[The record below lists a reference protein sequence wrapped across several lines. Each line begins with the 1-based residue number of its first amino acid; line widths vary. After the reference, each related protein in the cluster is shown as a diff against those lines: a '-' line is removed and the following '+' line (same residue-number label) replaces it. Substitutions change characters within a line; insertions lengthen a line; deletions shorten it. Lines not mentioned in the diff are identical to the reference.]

1 MTTDV
6 VDSEMVVD
14 VYKKRRQID
23 LWKKFK
29 EEKLFAFGCIIVAL
43 SLFLAAFGP
52 AISPYDPQFATGDV
66 SVPPPSLWEWPELF
80 WHAVFGNLEKPVH
93 WFGTD
98 SAGLDIFSRTISAP
112 RTDMTIALF
121 AAIISLILGTVLGL
135 LAGFYKNWVTEVL
148 MRTSDLMQAFPVFI
162 TAMIVVALWGRQTI
176 NLVIAL
182 GLVYTPIFIR
192 LTRAEVLS
200 QVSRGYVEAAR
211 AVGNT
216 EWKIAFRH
224 VLPNSLVPSL
234 IQTSTTIGFAILLTS
249 GLSFVGAGVRPPTP
263 EWGSMISLGAPLMV
277 LGEWWPSIFPGV
289 AISLTVFGYATVGH
303 GLEED
308 YR

>member
-1 MTTDV
+1 MTADTV
-6 VDSEMVVD
+6 EPPEVVD
-14 VYKKRRQID
+14 VFKKRRQID

-29 EEKLFAFGCIIVAL
+29 EERLFAFGCIVVAL

-66 SVPPPSLWEWPELF
+66 SNPPPDLLEWPGLLWNSF
-80 WHAVFGNLEKPVH
+80 FGDLEKPVH

-98 SAGLDIFSRTISAP
+98 SSGLDIFSRTISAP

-121 AAIISLILGTVLGL
+121 AALISLFLGTVLGL
-135 LAGFYKNWVTEVL
+135 LAGFYRNWSTEVL

-216 EWKIAFRH
+216 ELKIAFRH

-234 IQTSTTIGFAILLTS
+234 IQTSTTIGFAILLTA

-263 EWGSMISLGAPLMV
+263 EWGSMISLGAPMIV
-277 LGEWWPSIFPGV
+277 LGEWWQSIFPGI